1 MFGGDNE
8 AGGENEGNMNEEK
21 KKKKGVLGRMASPL
35 DGANSVMWWVIKNI
49 TLLYIFL
56 IFLVAIPTVPAI
68 LYITLF
74 YFIMT
79 GVLSKLSNV

>member
-1 MFGGDNE
+1 
-8 AGGENEGNMNEEK
+8 
-21 KKKKGVLGRMASPL
+21 L
-35 DGANSVMWWVIKNI
+35 WVIKNI